1 MVDLQAL
8 QYRICNLGLAR
19 KVTTK
24 NKFGHLG
31 QNWDFL
37 DCFGIF
43 QVVILWK
50 CKSNCEKAEKWVVPT
65 FPVSKYMYL
74 MVREYGRAR
83 EYKRHAD
90 ETHNSTTHVIE
101 TLCMS
106 KIGHSNDHIDC
117 CVPPLFR
124 SI

>member
-43 QVVILWK
+43 QVVNLWK

-106 KIGHSNDHIDC
+106 KIGHSNDQ
-117 CVPPLFR
+117 
-124 SI
+124 